1 MHTKKISIAIT
12 INILYFTA
20 PKDLVPFEFGNNKN
34 FLPLPP
40 HFFNLIFNFKTIN
53 YEKMDLL
60 NGSGLFFNGSL

>member
-34 FLPLPP
+34 FLPLSP

-53 YEKMDLL
+53 YEKMDFLIC
-60 NGSGLFFNGSL
+60 GRIVFNGSL